1 MMALRWLHS
10 LLGLQIF
17 LTSVPGL
24 VDPQLRQIT
33 DALDRAGWDALEP
46 DGFDS
51 DEDLDEGSDA
61 DEDEDQD
68 DLNFVRPSPDTIRQ
82 SAQNLNCTVEEL
94 SDFFDSR
101 ERDLSARHAN
111 GSNVRNNDPT
121 RPVARSNDPDRMR
134 RSVRTSHNH
143 QYASGGGGAGSFDPY
158 NGMGPPQGPGFGGFP
173 QGPGQ
178 GFPGM
183 GGVDPSMAALL
194 KQAIQLGRAQAQNP
208 QAAFGPNPQP
218 GFALPPQVGFGPNP
232 QPTFAAVRPQ
242 PPQQLVPPAAAPQ
255 RQPVSVSRDQ
265 GFRDKPIQ
273 PIKFSGKVGD
283 VTLFCYQGAQYTS
296 AIQEQSPS
304 ITELAL
310 IKKLAMFLS
319 GEAFAWWR
327 DIDEAP
333 GGPLAQGIVSTDI
346 FFEKLKAR
354 FIQHNDSI
362 KAKTTLQNLTQK
374 PGQSAQQLAVTFR
387 ELARIVAVHMTPMDT
402 TTQAEIFLKAL
413 HPRLRERVKL
423 CTTVPGMLYDFELL
437 VEQTVLVEQASPE
450 LLIAGPKTN
459 EFTNSGDR
467 DRRQGRDNRQK
478 NEKSV
483 VDVALASAPGYTYA
497 HAMSGIKR
505 SRFRPDQFQPPQN
518 RRDPQQGFGHHPQ
531 AEFGIQPPG

>member
-1 MMALRWLHS
+1 
-10 LLGLQIF
+10 
-17 LTSVPGL
+17 
-24 VDPQLRQIT
+24 
-33 DALDRAGWDALEP
+33 
-46 DGFDS
+46 
-51 DEDLDEGSDA
+51 
-61 DEDEDQD
+61 
-68 DLNFVRPSPDTIRQ
+68 
-82 SAQNLNCTVEEL
+82 
-94 SDFFDSR
+94 
-101 ERDLSARHAN
+101 
-111 GSNVRNNDPT
+111 
-121 RPVARSNDPDRMR
+121 
-134 RSVRTSHNH
+134 
-143 QYASGGGGAGSFDPY
+143 
-158 NGMGPPQGPGFGGFP
+158 
-173 QGPGQ
+173 
-178 GFPGM
+178 
-183 GGVDPSMAALL
+183 
-194 KQAIQLGRAQAQNP
+194 
-208 QAAFGPNPQP
+208 
-218 GFALPPQVGFGPNP
+218 
-232 QPTFAAVRPQ
+232 
-242 PPQQLVPPAAAPQ
+242 
-255 RQPVSVSRDQ
+255 
-265 GFRDKPIQ
+265 
-273 PIKFSGKVGD
+273 
-283 VTLFCYQGAQYTS
+283 
-296 AIQEQSPS
+296 
-304 ITELAL
+304 
-310 IKKLAMFLS
+310 MFLS
-319 GEAFAWWR
+319 GEAFNWWR

-354 FIQHNDSI
+354 FIQHNDSL

-518 RRDPQQGFGHHPQ
+518 RRDPQQGFGHNPQ
-531 AEFGIQPPG
+531 AEFGPQPRGEKKHRNRNRDRVRAERHAQGRPQGAPQAHPHQQVQLQNPPQGQGQLQLPAVQPPPPPRAAASPCC